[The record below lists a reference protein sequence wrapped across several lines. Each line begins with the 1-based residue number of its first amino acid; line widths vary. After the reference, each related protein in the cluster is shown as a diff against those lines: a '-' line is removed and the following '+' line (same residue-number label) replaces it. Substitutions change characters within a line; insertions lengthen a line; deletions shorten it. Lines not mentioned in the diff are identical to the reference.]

1 MSKKK
6 KTVIILAAI
15 VCVIGVALGLKIPVN
30 LQNDKIEQAIE
41 EFIVNERESAEN
53 HISENE
59 KWFVSTKIYRTDK
72 NISGHITVYAWIL
85 AESYYME
92 NGEIKEGSG
101 FSIPHIFN
109 LNKTEH
115 GYKVLNYQIPGDGSN
130 YAKDMRRMF
139 PLDVY
144 YKMSNVQYDGT
155 IKNLMAE
162 NKNNA
167 EKYFK
172 EN

>member
-15 VCVIGVALGLKIPVN
+15 VCVIGVAFGLKIPVN
-30 LQNDKIEQAIE
+30 LQNDKIEQAIA
-41 EFIVNERESAEN
+41 EFIVNERENAEN
-53 HISENE
+53 RIAENE

-72 NISGHITVYAWIL
+72 RISGHITAYAWVL
-85 AESYYME
+85 AESYYIE
-92 NGEIKEGSG
+92 NGEVKEGSG

-115 GYKVLNYQIPGDGSN
+115 GYEVLNYQIPGDGSN

-144 YKMSNVQYDGT
+144 NKMSNVQYDGT

-167 EKYFK
+167 EKYLK